1 MPLFYRMSST
11 TTASLTGPNIQD
23 QIDKLAS
30 YVHSE
35 ISDMNNSMSRMEK
48 LLVEMRNNQLQTPS
62 LDITNLPPSTSDN
75 L

>member
-1 MPLFYRMSST
+1 MSST

-62 LDITNLPPSTSDN
+62 LDITHLPPSTSDN

>member
-1 MPLFYRMSST
+1 MSLFYKMSST
-11 TTASLTGPNIQD
+11 TTASLSGPNVQD

-35 ISDMNNSMSRMEK
+35 ISDMNNSMSRIEI
-48 LLVEMRNNQLQTPS
+48 LLKEMRNNQLQTPS

-75 L
+75 V

>member
-1 MPLFYRMSST
+1 MSST

>member
-1 MPLFYRMSST
+1 MSLFYRMSSI
-11 TTASLTGPNIQD
+11 TTASLPGPNVQD

-35 ISDMNNSMSRMEK
+35 ISDMNNSMSRIEI
-48 LLVEMRNNQLQTPS
+48 LLKEMRNNQLQTPS

-75 L
+75 V

>member
-1 MPLFYRMSST
+1 MSST
-11 TTASLTGPNIQD
+11 TTASLTGPNIQY

>member
-62 LDITNLPPSTSDN
+62 LDI
-75 L
+75 

>member
-1 MPLFYRMSST
+1 MSLFYKMSST
-11 TTASLTGPNIQD
+11 TTASLSGPNVQD

-35 ISDMNNSMSRMEK
+35 ISGMNNSMSRMEI
-48 LLVEMRNNQLQTPS
+48 LLKEVRNNQLQTPS

-75 L
+75 V

>member
-1 MPLFYRMSST
+1 MSLFYRVSST
-11 TTASLTGPNIQD
+11 TTASLQVPNIQD

-35 ISDMNNSMSRMEK
+35 ISDMNNSMSKIEK

-62 LDITNLPPSTSDN
+62 LDITHLQPSTSDN